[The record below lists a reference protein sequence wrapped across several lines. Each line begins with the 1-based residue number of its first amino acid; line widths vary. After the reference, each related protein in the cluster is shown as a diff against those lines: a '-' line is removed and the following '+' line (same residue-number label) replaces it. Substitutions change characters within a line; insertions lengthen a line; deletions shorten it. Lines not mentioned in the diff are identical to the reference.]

1 MNSRLTIQDM
11 AGLLAE
17 YTGKDKKETERFLRV
32 LISVVMDGVF
42 TDKSVKIKGLGTFKI
57 IAVEKRESI
66 HVNTGKRFLIPEHY
80 KFSFLPD
87 KELKELVNKP
97 FSFFETTEVNENV
110 DFSDTDQSN
119 DDDSDREAED
129 ESVEEII
136 PEERI
141 IDEKFPTTPSEPV
154 VDILQKEEQII
165 ETSQESLEEVMVE
178 KKEQQQEEQQKTPE
192 AEMPPIEPIE
202 DVSGSE
208 KRVNEY
214 ADYPDYSFQEV
225 MREDY
230 DRNEH
235 SFLKRMI
242 IVLFT
247 FVLVGIVGVY
257 LFFDFKPFFTY
268 NYSNGNGSFEIEQK
282 EEPDN
287 AILSDSLD
295 MAVVDYNDTLDVTSA
310 DTMTEKIEI
319 PEKEPVKIKETVQA
333 TAKTAKNDLVKV
345 KIKAGDRLTLVALE
359 HYGHKI
365 FWVYLYEH
373 NKNVIADPNNV
384 PVGTEI
390 VIPLPELYGIDAHS
404 STSIAKAAALQTQIL
419 SGGK

>member
-32 LISVVMDGVF
+32 LVSVVMDGVF

-141 IDEKFPTTPSEPV
+141 IDEKFPTTPSESV
-154 VDILQKEEQII
+154 VDILQKEEQ
-165 ETSQESLEEVMVE
+165 
-178 KKEQQQEEQQKTPE
+178 QEEQQKTLE
-192 AEMPPIEPIE
+192 AEVPPIEPIE

-268 NYSNGNGSFEIEQK
+268 NYSNGNSSSEIEQK
-282 EEPDN
+282 EEPGN

-319 PEKEPVKIKETVQA
+319 PEKESVKIKETVQA
-333 TAKTAKNDLVKV
+333 TAKPAKNDLVKV
-345 KIKAGDRLTLVALE
+345 KIKAGDRLTLIALE

-390 VIPLPELYGIDAHS
+390 VIPLAELYGIDAHS

>member
-32 LISVVMDGVF
+32 LVSVVMDGVF

-141 IDEKFPTTPSEPV
+141 IDEKFPTTPSESV

-165 ETSQESLEEVMVE
+165 ETSQESLEEVVVE
-178 KKEQQQEEQQKTPE
+178 KKEEQQEEQQKTPE
-192 AEMPPIEPIE
+192 AEVPPIEPIE

-214 ADYPDYSFQEV
+214 VDYPDYSFQEV

-268 NYSNGNGSFEIEQK
+268 NYSNGNSSSEIEQK

-333 TAKTAKNDLVKV
+333 TAKPAKNDLVKV

-390 VIPLPELYGIDAHS
+390 VIPLAELYGIDAHS

>member
-1 MNSRLTIQDM
+1 MNSRLTIQDL

-32 LISVVMDGVF
+32 LVSVVMDGVF

-141 IDEKFPTTPSEPV
+141 IDEKFPTTPSESV

-165 ETSQESLEEVMVE
+165 ETSQESLEEVVVE
-178 KKEQQQEEQQKTPE
+178 KKEEQQEEQQKTPE
-192 AEMPPIEPIE
+192 AEVPPIEPIE

-268 NYSNGNGSFEIEQK
+268 NYSNGNSSSEIEQK
-282 EEPDN
+282 EEPGN

-319 PEKEPVKIKETVQA
+319 PEKESVKIKETIQA
-333 TAKTAKNDLVKV
+333 TAKPAKNDLVKV
-345 KIKAGDRLTLVALE
+345 KIKAGDRLTLIALE

-390 VIPLPELYGIDAHS
+390 VIPLAELYGIDAHS

>member
-32 LISVVMDGVF
+32 LVSVVMDGVF

-141 IDEKFPTTPSEPV
+141 IDEKFPTTPSESV

-165 ETSQESLEEVMVE
+165 ETSQESLEEVVVE
-178 KKEQQQEEQQKTPE
+178 KKEEQQEEQQKTPE
-192 AEMPPIEPIE
+192 AEVPPIEPIE

-268 NYSNGNGSFEIEQK
+268 NYSNGNSSSEIEQK
-282 EEPDN
+282 EEPGN

-319 PEKEPVKIKETVQA
+319 PEKESVKIKETIQA
-333 TAKTAKNDLVKV
+333 TAKPAKNDLVKV
-345 KIKAGDRLTLVALE
+345 KIKAGDRLTLIALE

-390 VIPLPELYGIDAHS
+390 VIPLAELYGIDAHS

>member
-32 LISVVMDGVF
+32 LVSVVMDGVF

-141 IDEKFPTTPSEPV
+141 IDEKFPTTPSESV

-165 ETSQESLEEVMVE
+165 ETSQESLEEVVVE
-178 KKEQQQEEQQKTPE
+178 KKEEQQEEQQKTPE
-192 AEMPPIEPIE
+192 AEVPPIEPIE

-268 NYSNGNGSFEIEQK
+268 NYSNGNSSSEIEQK
-282 EEPDN
+282 EEPGN

-319 PEKEPVKIKETVQA
+319 PEKESVKIKETVQA
-333 TAKTAKNDLVKV
+333 TAKPAKNDLVKV
-345 KIKAGDRLTLVALE
+345 KIKAGDRLTLIALE

-390 VIPLPELYGIDAHS
+390 VIPLAELYGIDAHS